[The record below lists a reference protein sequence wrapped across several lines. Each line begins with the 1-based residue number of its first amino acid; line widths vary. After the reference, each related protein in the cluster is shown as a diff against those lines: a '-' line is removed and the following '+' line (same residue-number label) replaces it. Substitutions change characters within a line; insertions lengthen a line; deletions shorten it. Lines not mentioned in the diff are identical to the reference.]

1 MKDANPPKWPVNLL
15 PPRQV
20 AKRHNRMTERA
31 RAWLDENLGGTY
43 TRTCPVCTYEGMFAP
58 YRNLLDARCPNCN
71 SRPHHRLFVQW
82 LAETDP
88 ITSATRLLHFA
99 PEWGLRP
106 ILQALTSDYTSAD
119 IGERGDLQLNIEATG
134 LPDAD
139 FDAIICH
146 QVIEHVDDAKA
157 LAELFRI
164 LRPGGFAVL
173 TTPVIE
179 GWDET
184 YENPAITTRK
194 GRILHFGQGDH
205 TRFYG
210 RDFRDRMVGAGF
222 QLEEYTAVEPF
233 VSAHALERGGKL
245 FIGRKPQSGETP
257 SVPGAV
263 T

>member
-1 MKDANPPKWPVNLL
+1 MDLKEETAIGGDPSNHWYYISKGRAIKSLLGDAAFDSVLDVGAGSGVFSRMLIDAGICQHAICVDPNYADDWIENNQSPQIQYLRRVGDS
-15 PPRQV
+15 V
-20 AKRHNRMTERA
+20 APLVVM
-31 RAWLDENLGGTY
+31 LD
-43 TRTCPVCTYEGMFAP
+43 
-58 YRNLLDARCPNCN
+58 
-71 SRPHHRLFVQW
+71 
-82 LAETDP
+82 
-88 ITSATRLLHFA
+88 
-99 PEWGLRP
+99 
-106 ILQALTSDYTSAD
+106 
-119 IGERGDLQLNIEATG
+119 
-134 LPDAD
+134 
-139 FDAIICH
+139 
-146 QVIEHVDDAKA
+146 VIEHVDDAKA

-210 RDFRDRMVGAGF
+210 RDFRDRMIGAGF

-245 FIGRKPQSGETP
+245 FIGRKP
-257 SVPGAV
+257 
-263 T
+263 